1 MSSGSSSRR
10 ALRIAF
16 ALLAVLIALPLA
28 GELWARFWVGYG
40 NPRRI
45 VGSETIGYRLVPGQS
60 IDGPRGAREEI
71 NAHGYRDRQWPVEPP
86 AGLRIVVL
94 GDTAAYSPGV
104 AIEASWPRLLE
115 SELRGRGLEAT
126 VFRLSVPGY
135 SVSQMVGAYVVDGRA
150 LAPQL
155 VIAEVDPTSVRP
167 MRVLHEPERFPLE
180 RLLRRSSL
188 WDWVRRTWLVRPAG
202 EGWPAEWRVFADPHD
217 PANDSLWDGAF
228 AQLESLRVELESNG
242 AELML
247 LAAPSLPAVLEPARE
262 DGRWPAW
269 AFESGVAWI
278 SPFAELREAMR
289 PLLEEIAAEDLD
301 PGRVWNR
308 DTDVEHLTPIH
319 LDAAC
324 FLPDDPLHLD
334 ERGHA
339 AVLRA
344 LLPAIEAWS
353 SERAEP
359 PR

>member
-1 MSSGSSSRR
+1 MPSSSTSRR
-10 ALRIAF
+10 ALHLAL
-16 ALLAVLIALPLA
+16 ALLAVLVALPLA

-45 VGSETIGYRLVPGQS
+45 VGSQTIGYRLEPGQS

-71 NAHGYRDRQWPVEPP
+71 NARGYRDREWPVEPP
-86 AGLRIVVL
+86 VGLRIVVL

-115 SELRGRGLEAT
+115 RELRERGLEAT

-135 SVSQMVGAYVVDGRA
+135 SVSQMVGAYVADGRA

-180 RLLRRSSL
+180 GILRVSSL

-217 PANDSLWDGAF
+217 PANDSLWDEAF
-228 AQLESLRVELESNG
+228 THLDSVRVELESEG

-247 LAAPSLPAVLEPARE
+247 LAAPSLSAVLEPARE
-262 DGRWPAW
+262 DERWPAW
-269 AFESGVAWI
+269 AVENGVAWI
-278 SPFAELREAMR
+278 SPVSELREAMR

-301 PGRVWNR
+301 PWRVWNR
-308 DTDVEHLTPIH
+308 DTDVEHLSPAR

-344 LLPAIEAWS
+344 LLPAVEARS
-353 SERAEP
+353 SGRAEL